1 MKSSTNNE
9 GNKPKKSGYLLPG
22 DSDEQ
27 DENHDDQDD
36 AQDADQEDHDED
48 EDV

>member
-9 GNKPKKSGYLLPG
+9 ANKPKKGGYLLPG

-27 DENHDDQDD
+27 DE
-36 AQDADQEDHDED
+36 DH
-48 EDV
+48 